1 MTLFGFGK
9 KKEVEA
15 LMKLIN
21 VNYQMNG
28 YGYVTNQ
35 SIEPGTVITNDII
48 LTIDLKDN
56 YVEKTQDKNT
66 NESEKTT

>member
-1 MTLFGFGK
+1 MEKRVRKSKITRG
-9 KKEVEA
+9 E
-15 LMKLIN
+15 KLL
-21 VNYQMNG
+21 Y
-28 YGYVTNQ
+28 
-35 SIEPGTVITNDII
+35 SFSVITNDII